1 MGLGIAIV
9 LPFGL
14 VFFASGLF
22 INALQV
28 RVTSMYTEA
37 QDGRGL
43 VRGQHLLS
51 LPNSLHEAW
60 SVKVDKGH
68 SSTSG
73 IETTRW

>member
-37 QDGRGL
+37 QDWRGL
-43 VRGQHLLS
+43 VRGQDLLS
-51 LPNSLHEAW
+51 LCTKHGVS
-60 SVKVDKGH
+60 K
-68 SSTSG
+68 
-73 IETTRW
+73 